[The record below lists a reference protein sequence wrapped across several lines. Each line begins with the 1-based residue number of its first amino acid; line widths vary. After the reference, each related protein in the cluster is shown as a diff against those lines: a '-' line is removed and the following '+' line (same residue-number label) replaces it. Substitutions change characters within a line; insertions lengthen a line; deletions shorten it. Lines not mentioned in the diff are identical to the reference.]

1 MSEHSSVSSPTAN
14 VTQALLDLSEGDRG
28 ALDRLLP
35 MVYDQLR
42 KLARRELHRER
53 VDHTLSPTALVHEAY
68 LKLVQLDRVNWQGR
82 AHFFAAC
89 AQSMRRILVSYA
101 RMKKAEKRGGG
112 SEHVPLDNV
121 VIAANTRPSDILSL
135 DRALEYLEKL
145 SSHQAKIVE
154 YRVFG
159 DMSIA
164 ETAKALEISPATV
177 KRDWITARAWLNRE
191 VRR

>member
-1 MSEHSSVSSPTAN
+1 M
-14 VTQALLDLSEGDRG
+14 
-28 ALDRLLP
+28 
-35 MVYDQLR
+35 
-42 KLARRELHRER
+42 
-53 VDHTLSPTALVHEAY
+53 HEAY
-68 LKLVQLDRVNWQGR
+68 LTLVQLDRVNWQGR
-82 AHFFAAC
+82 AHFFGAC
-89 AQSMRRILVSYA
+89 AKSMRRILVIYA

-121 VIAANTRPSDILSL
+121 VVAANTRPSDILSL

-145 SSHQAKIVE
+145 SPRQARVVE
-154 YRVFG
+154 CRVFG